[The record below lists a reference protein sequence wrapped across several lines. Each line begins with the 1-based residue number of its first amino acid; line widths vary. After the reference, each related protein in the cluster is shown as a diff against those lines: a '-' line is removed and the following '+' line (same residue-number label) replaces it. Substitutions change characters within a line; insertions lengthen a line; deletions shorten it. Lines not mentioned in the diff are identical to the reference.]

1 MSRIKGT
8 SDRVLKWPFAYE
20 REKVLRFWKYS
31 HKIETA
37 YYIQRKTQFISLK
50 LGMFLPPLHT

>member
-1 MSRIKGT
+1 MSRIKRT
-8 SDRVLKWPFAYE
+8 SDRAL
-20 REKVLRFWKYS
+20 EKVLRFWKYS

-50 LGMFLPPLHT
+50 LEMFLPPLHT